1 MKGTGKK
8 VWVCAGFAHKRHVH
22 FGDLCRSFSLPQ
34 RLGWHLKGRDT
45 EDGRFPDEVI
55 SRARKQK
62 TLWRSSLAISIL
74 PEINESQTKPSNK
87 TQLWNPGSFQQKK
100 TQMYIQHN
108 VTLWKEVMLPNTNA
122 LKPQTTINYICFTQN
137 CIKATALGKNV
148 HNATAC

>member
-34 RLGWHLKGRDT
+34 RLGWRLKGRDT

-62 TLWRSSLAISIL
+62 TLWCSSLAISIP
-74 PEINESQTKPSNK
+74 PEINESQTEISNC
-87 TQLWNPGSFQQKK
+87 GSFQQKK

-108 VTLWKEVMLPNTNA
+108 VTLWKKAILP
-122 LKPQTTINYICFTQN
+122 KYKCS
-137 CIKATALGKNV
+137 
-148 HNATAC
+148 

>member
-34 RLGWHLKGRDT
+34 RLVWRLKERDT

-62 TLWRSSLAISIL
+62 TLYRSSLAISIP
-74 PEINESQTKPSNK
+74 PEINEPRTEISNETTAHPWK
-87 TQLWNPGSFQQKK
+87 SGS
-100 TQMYIQHN
+100 
-108 VTLWKEVMLPNTNA
+108 
-122 LKPQTTINYICFTQN
+122 
-137 CIKATALGKNV
+137 
-148 HNATAC
+148 